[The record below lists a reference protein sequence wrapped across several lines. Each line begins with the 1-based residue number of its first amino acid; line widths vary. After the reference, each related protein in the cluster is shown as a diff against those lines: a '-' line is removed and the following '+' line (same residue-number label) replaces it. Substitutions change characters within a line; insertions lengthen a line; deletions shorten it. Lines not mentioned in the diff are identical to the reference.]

1 MDIAGCQTNVWVVQE
16 LHDTVDELWLAFGTG
31 KNFRYIG
38 AHELVAYLGPERSKS
53 LPIFHAITGCNTTS
67 TFAGCGKKTAWAVW
81 NTFPEVT
88 DAFLHLASAP
98 RVISSQAM
106 STIERFVVLLY
117 DRTST
122 CSNINLARK
131 KLFSK
136 KGRSLEGIP
145 LTQAALEQ
153 HVRRSTYQAC
163 YCWGQALVPFC
174 NLPSPCD
181 WGWIESEGQFEPL
194 WTSLPE
200 AAKSCYELI
209 SCGCKKGCTD
219 RCKCK
224 KTALQCTGLC
234 YCEGGCN

>member
-53 LPIFHAITGCNTTS
+53 LPILHAITGCDTTS
-67 TFAGCGKKTAWAVW
+67 TFAGRGKKTAWAVW

-136 KGRSLEGIP
+136 KGRSLEGLP
-145 LTQAALEQ
+145 PTQAALEQ
-153 HVRRSTYQAC
+153 HVRGLLTR
-163 YCWGQALVPFC
+163 LVIV
-174 NLPSPCD
+174 
-181 WGWIESEGQFEPL
+181 GGRPL
-194 WTSLPE
+194 CHS
-200 AAKSCYELI
+200 AIYHHHVI
-209 SCGCKKGCTD
+209 GDG
-219 RCKCK
+219 
-224 KTALQCTGLC
+224 
-234 YCEGGCN
+234 